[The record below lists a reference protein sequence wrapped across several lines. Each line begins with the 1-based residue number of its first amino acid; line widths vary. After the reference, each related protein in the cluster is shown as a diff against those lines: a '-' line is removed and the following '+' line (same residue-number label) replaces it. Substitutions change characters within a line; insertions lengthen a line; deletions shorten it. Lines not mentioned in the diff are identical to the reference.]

1 MGLFGFLFGNK
12 NEKLNDLHQEI
23 NKELAEFQ
31 DTYDKQTDNSINKEA
46 QLNWQKEVAKQLKA
60 LEKFKSKS

>member
-23 NKELAEFQ
+23 NKELAAFQ